1 MKPPSGLENGGKS
14 SAYAVKRRFWSKYH
28 SRSLFCVCRMK
39 GAKAGMRC
47 VRSFFILATTAAK
60 FGNFLYD
67 ETEGGEEVCVL
78 QILPEV

>member
-1 MKPPSGLENGGKS
+1 MKPPSGLENGGKTS
-14 SAYAVKRRFWSKYH
+14 GIRCKETVLEQYH

>member
-1 MKPPSGLENGGKS
+1 MKPPSGLENGGKTS
-14 SAYAVKRRFWSKYH
+14 GIRCKETVLEQISFPLS
-28 SRSLFCVCRMK
+28 FCVCRMK